1 MEAHPRNVQFYQTED
16 ERRPFEEWVND
27 LKDKRALAAIASRLI
42 RVRQGNLGDC
52 APVGEGV
59 LELRVDVGP
68 GYRIYLGQVGQKIVI
83 LLCGGDKS
91 TQDADIRNAKVYWK
105 DFKERNKP

>member
-1 MEAHPRNVQFYQTED
+1 VEAHPRNVQFYQTED

-52 APVGEGV
+52 TSVGEGV

-68 GYRIYLGQVGQKIVI
+68 GYRIYLGQFGRKIVI
-83 LLCGGDKS
+83 LLCGGEKS
-91 TQDADIRNAKVYWK
+91 TQDTDIRNAKVYLK
-105 DFKERNKP
+105 DFKKRNKP